1 MREIYFFKTSSG
13 KSPVEE
19 FLDSL
24 SAKDVQKVLWV
35 LRLVKE
41 QPSVSTEYFKKLQG
55 TDGIWEIRAKRGSNA
70 LRLLGFLDEG
80 RLLVLTNG
88 FAKKTQKTPAS
99 EIALAEK
106 RKTEYSLRKQNGR
119 S

>member
-1 MREIYFFKTSSG
+1 MREILFFRTGSG

-41 QPSVSTEYFKKLQG
+41 QPSVKETEWMILNDILKSGKEK
-55 TDGIWEIRAKRGSNA
+55 I
-70 LRLLGFLDEG
+70 LL
-80 RLLVLTNG
+80 
-88 FAKKTQKTPAS
+88 
-99 EIALAEK
+99 
-106 RKTEYSLRKQNGR
+106 SL
-119 S
+119 

>member
-1 MREIYFFKTSSG
+1 MREILFFKTSSG

-41 QPSVSTEYFKKLQG
+41 QPSVSTEYFKK
-55 TDGIWEIRAKRGSNA
+55 
-70 LRLLGFLDEG
+70 
-80 RLLVLTNG
+80 
-88 FAKKTQKTPAS
+88 
-99 EIALAEK
+99 
-106 RKTEYSLRKQNGR
+106 
-119 S
+119 

>member
-1 MREIYFFKTSSG
+1 MREILFFKTSSG

-55 TDGIWEIRAKRGSNA
+55 TDGIWEIRAKRGVMLFVSWV
-70 LRLLGFLDEG
+70 FLVKG
-80 RLLVLTNG
+80 V
-88 FAKKTQKTPAS
+88 
-99 EIALAEK
+99 
-106 RKTEYSLRKQNGR
+106 
-119 S
+119 